1 MRTVKFYL
9 DSDISRVSLRKGLL
23 KAGIDVSW
31 TPNDWMPE
39 NASDQMQLQEA
50 SLRGRCLVT
59 HNIADFYRLHVERPD
74 HYGIILAH
82 QQGWQSGDILRALI
96 RMVRNVSPDKL
107 RGQIRWLNEWKV

>member
-9 DSDISRVSLRKGLL
+9 DADISRVSLRKGLL

-74 HYGIILAH
+74 HEASYWYINKDGSQAIYLE
-82 QQGWQSGDILRALI
+82 L
-96 RMVRNVSPDKL
+96 
-107 RGQIRWLNEWKV
+107 